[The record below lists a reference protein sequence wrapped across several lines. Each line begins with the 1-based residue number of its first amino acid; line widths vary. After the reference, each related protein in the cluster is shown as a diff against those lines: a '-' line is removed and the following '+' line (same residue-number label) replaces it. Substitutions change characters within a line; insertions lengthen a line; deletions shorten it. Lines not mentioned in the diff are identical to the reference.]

1 MNDIVTIDQE
11 KAPALINKSSNIMNM
26 ITSAITSGSGI
37 DVVSK
42 LMDLQERYEKNEARK
57 SFDIAM
63 SKAMAEIPEITKGN
77 EVKFGNTNYRYEDLA
92 SITKIVRPIL
102 SKYGLSHRFRTDQT
116 NSQVSVTC
124 IISHEDG
131 HFEENTLSAA
141 NDTTGNK
148 NGIQAI
154 GSAVTYLERYT
165 LKAAL
170 GLAAANDDD
179 GNSFENLQKK
189 DTNEKISKEQV
200 QEILNFINEYEINIQ
215 GFCKYFRVNSVSEL
229 PLSQFDSAMKAIE
242 KSIKNKIKEE
252 MKERDNA

>member
-1 MNDIVTIDQE
+1 MNNVVAIE
-11 KAPALINKSSNIMNM
+11 NEHLPAPSNKSGNIMNM
-26 ITSAITSGSGI
+26 ITSAIASGSGI

-57 SFDIAM
+57 SFDMAM
-63 SKAMAEIPEITKGN
+63 SRAMSEIPEITKGN

-92 SITKIVRPIL
+92 SITKIIRPIL
-102 SKYGLSHRFRTDQT
+102 SKYGLSHRFRTNQT

-179 GNSFENLQKK
+179 GNSFENLQKQDK
-189 DTNEKISKEQV
+189 QEKISKEQV
-200 QEILNFINEYEINIQ
+200 NEILGFINEYEINIQ
-215 GFCKYFRVNSVSEL
+215 GFCKYFRISSVAEL
-229 PLSQFDSAMKAIE
+229 PLTQFDNAMKAIE
-242 KSIKNKIKEE
+242 KSIKNKIKED
-252 MKERDNA
+252 MKDKDNA

>member
-1 MNDIVTIDQE
+1 MNNVVAIENEQLP
-11 KAPALINKSSNIMNM
+11 APSNKSGNIMNM
-26 ITSAITSGSGI
+26 ITSAIASGSGI

-57 SFDIAM
+57 SFDMAM
-63 SKAMAEIPEITKGN
+63 SRAMSEIPEITKGN

-92 SITKIVRPIL
+92 SITKIIRPIL
-102 SKYGLSHRFRTDQT
+102 SKYGLSHRFRTNQT

-179 GNSFENLQKK
+179 GNSFENLQKQDK
-189 DTNEKISKEQV
+189 QERISKEQV
-200 QEILNFINEYEINIQ
+200 NEILSFINEYEINIQ
-215 GFCKYFRVNSVSEL
+215 GFCKYFRISSVSEL
-229 PLSQFDSAMKAIE
+229 PLTQFDNAMKAIE

-252 MKERDNA
+252 MKDKDNA